1 MKIEEI
7 EIEKIKPYEK
17 NPRKNNDAVK
27 YVAESIKEFGFKV
40 PVIIDKNY
48 VIVTGHTR
56 YKAANKLQLKTIP
69 CIIAEDL
76 SEEQIKAFRLADNKV
91 SEKSEWDMDLL
102 NEELQD
108 ILNIDMSIF
117 DFEFENID
125 EPFEEE
131 RKDNSSKICEEY
143 SIIIECE
150 DETELESTYNQLC
163 EEGYNCRILT

>member
-17 NPRKNNDAVK
+17 NPRKNDDAVQ

-48 VIVTGHTR
+48 VIVAGHTR
-56 YKAANKLQLKTIP
+56 FKAANKLKLKKIP

-102 NEELQD
+102 NEELD
-108 ILNIDMSIF
+108 GIFNIDMSIF
-117 DFEFENID
+117 DFENIEN
-125 EPFEEE
+125 PFEEE

-143 SIIIECE
+143 TIIIECK